1 MERRDQLMAETH
13 TLIIHG
19 WSDCSGS
26 FVEMK
31 KRLKEN
37 GIGTVDTILY
47 ADYESRED
55 NITFN
60 DVVDGL
66 QSRLIEKELINPD
79 GTKKVDLNI
88 VIHSTGGLVVRHW
101 LWRYYSDRIEDCP
114 VKRIVMLAPANFG
127 SPLAHRGKSFLGRLV
142 KGRWKVGDFLEVGR
156 RLLDG
161 LELGSPYQWQLAHRD
176 LFSREVSY
184 FNKDQVQ
191 LTILTGIED
200 YSGIRGWVN
209 KPGTDGTIVI
219 AGSSIDSIKLK
230 LDFSNPNTPCEWT
243 QTNTAHDFCFGVLAN
258 LDHGT
263 IVSEFEKERG
273 RIIDLTTEALK
284 IETPEQFTAYQTK
297 LENITNITYRA
308 YAGRSNNRYSR
319 YQQFVIHAID
329 DHGAAVDD
337 FTIEFYVYKATKA
350 EKDLI
355 DGRKYFNRTEE
366 KLSTL
371 FQRELLHEIHTH
383 SKDKSYRRLLV
394 NLENLNALIEK
405 AKEQLGEF
413 VISMRI
419 FVPSV
424 DKGIFYELDTLQ
436 NVVIYR
442 SDGGDTDAPS
452 LFFDNTTTLIEL
464 QVDRRT
470 SYVRISTDPK

>member
-1 MERRDQLMAETH
+1 MAKTH

-19 WSDCSGS
+19 WSDCSSS
-26 FVEMK
+26 FVDMK
-31 KRLKEN
+31 KRLEEN
-37 GIGTVDTILY
+37 GVGTVDTILY

-60 DVVDGL
+60 DVIDGL
-66 QSRLIEKELINPD
+66 HNRLIEKELINAD
-79 GTKKVDLNI
+79 GSKKFDLNI

-101 LWRYYSDRIEDCP
+101 IWRYYADRIEECP

-142 KGRWKVGDFLEVGR
+142 KGRWKIGDFLEVGR

-161 LELGSPYQWQLAHRD
+161 LELASPYQWELAHRD
-176 LFSREVSY
+176 LFSKEISY
-184 FNKDQVQ
+184 YNKDQIQ

-230 LDFSNPNTPCEWT
+230 LDFSDPNTPCEWT
-243 QTNTAHDFCFGVLAN
+243 QTSTAHDFSFGVLAG

-273 RIIDLTTEALK
+273 RIIDLTTEALN
-284 IETPEQFTAYQTK
+284 IESPQQFTAYKAK
-297 LENITNITYRA
+297 LRNITDVTYRA
-308 YAGRSNNRYSR
+308 YSGRSNNKYSR
-319 YQQFVIHAID
+319 YQQFIIHATD
-329 DHGAAVDD
+329 DHGAPVDD

-350 EKDLI
+350 ENSQVD
-355 DGRKYFNRTEE
+355 DRKYFNRAEE
-366 KLSTL
+366 ELSTL
-371 FQRELLHEIHTH
+371 FHREMLCEIHTH
-383 SKDKSYRRLLV
+383 SKAKSYRRLLV
-394 NLENLNALIEK
+394 NLDNINALIER
-405 AKEQLGEF
+405 AKEELGEF
-413 VISMRI
+413 VICMKI
-419 FVPSV
+419 FVPSI
-424 DKGIFYELDTLQ
+424 DKGIYYDLDSLQ

-442 SDGGDTDAPS
+442 SDGNDSGAPS

-464 QVDRRT
+464 EVDRRT
-470 SYVRISTDPK
+470 SYVRIGRDPK